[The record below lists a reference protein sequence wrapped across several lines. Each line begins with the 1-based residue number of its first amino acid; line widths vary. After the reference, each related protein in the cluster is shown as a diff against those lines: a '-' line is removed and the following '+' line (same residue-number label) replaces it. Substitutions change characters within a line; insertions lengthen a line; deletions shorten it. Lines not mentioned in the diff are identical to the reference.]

1 MIEKPKHVSKSVTYI
16 KKSQKERF
24 LELKPIL
31 NQSLDLVSSYPT
43 ETFNENKKIF
53 EKLNTFLRNSSN
65 GLLDIKN
72 ELNKLLDQPIEL
84 NRPNDS
90 LDVQSFDKQLVD
102 GNEKVIDHQTSL
114 NDSFETLELNE
125 IKNFDIIKD
134 PIEIINGNDE
144 GYFINEDHLV
154 PFGINNLEI
163 LESGNNADLEIM
175 GNKDFKDLNGY
186 FLVEDVKSKGR
197 PVKTKKSD
205 LFYWGKNK
213 KLDKV
218 PKSLTPLKVDLKVAS
233 DQEKYINSSIV
244 DDFLRI

>member
-1 MIEKPKHVSKSVTYI
+1 M
-16 KKSQKERF
+16 
-24 LELKPIL
+24 
-31 NQSLDLVSSYPT
+31 
-43 ETFNENKKIF
+43 
-53 EKLNTFLRNSSN
+53 RNISN

-72 ELNKLLDQPIEL
+72 ELNKLLDQPMEL
-84 NRPNDS
+84 NKPNDS
-90 LDVQSFDKQLVD
+90 LDVQSLDKQHVD
-102 GNEKVIDHQTSL
+102 RNEKVIDDQTSL